1 MEGVQFYGFSFSQMS
16 SFHLNQFIQRSLSLL
31 VGLWVAQL
39 EVRAQQSMEGLTF
52 QDALKVCIEAVS
64 SGDLELAA
72 GAFQNLEAVFGKE
85 DEYLQE
91 TAQK

>member
-1 MEGVQFYGFSFSQMS
+1 
-16 SFHLNQFIQRSLSLL
+16 
-31 VGLWVAQL
+31 
-39 EVRAQQSMEGLTF
+39 MEGLTF
-52 QDALKVCIEAVS
+52 QDSLKVCIEAVS